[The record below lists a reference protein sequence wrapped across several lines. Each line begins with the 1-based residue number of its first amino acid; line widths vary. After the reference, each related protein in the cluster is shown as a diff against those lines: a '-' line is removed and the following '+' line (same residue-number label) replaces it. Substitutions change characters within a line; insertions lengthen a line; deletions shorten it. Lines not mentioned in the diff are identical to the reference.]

1 MRICIFLALFM
12 GISAY
17 VEAPRGPFVP
27 SLRGGRGTWGLGIE
41 VVLQSHR
48 NLQSSCKM
56 ADLSE
61 YELVRLDNIARNEE
75 FLRSIGM
82 NEVTNSIN
90 SQAQALT
97 KAKSGASARG
107 VSRRAAGGSTGN
119 ANAIPA
125 RRSSRVTLERLKNED
140 FSLLSSEEREKKEEE
155 LRKMQADK
163 LGG

>member
-1 MRICIFLALFM
+1 
-12 GISAY
+12 
-17 VEAPRGPFVP
+17 
-27 SLRGGRGTWGLGIE
+27 
-41 VVLQSHR
+41 
-48 NLQSSCKM
+48 M

-61 YELVRLDNIARNEE
+61 YEQVRLDNIARNEE

-82 NEVTNSIN
+82 DQVTNSIS
-90 SQAQALT
+90 SQAQALS

-107 VSRRAAGGSTGN
+107 VSRRAHAGAGGGTGN
-119 ANAIPA
+119 ANVPA

-140 FSLLSSEEREKKEEE
+140 FSLLSKEEREKKEEE